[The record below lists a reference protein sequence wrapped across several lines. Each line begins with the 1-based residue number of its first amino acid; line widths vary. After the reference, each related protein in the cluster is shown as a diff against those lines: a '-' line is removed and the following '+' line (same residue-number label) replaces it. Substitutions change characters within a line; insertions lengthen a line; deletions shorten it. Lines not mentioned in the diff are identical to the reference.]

1 MDAKEI
7 AMNYPLADRLSKLE
21 EECDEFTGA
30 LADYDEAEEGSA
42 AEKRA
47 WYHVLEELA
56 DVEIVLEQV
65 RYHLFKDRVADDK
78 LVDRIKAFKIER
90 QALRIE
96 MGDETWAGRRQTV

>member
-7 AMNYPLADRLSKLE
+7 AMNYLLADRLSKLE
-21 EECDEFTGA
+21 EECDELTEALGA
-30 LADYDEAEEGSA
+30 YDAAEEGSA